1 MTHSCD
7 SSGTGI
13 ATSAHPSDDA
23 LGSSTIWEPIL
34 YLDFDG
40 VLHTDEV
47 YWSRKAGI
55 HVRAPGR
62 ELFEWMPVLEN
73 LLLPH
78 PDVRIVLSTSWVR
91 VKGFGFAKK
100 KLTANLQ
107 SRVVGATFHKREM
120 SKFEFDNM
128 SRGSQIF
135 ADVQRRHPAFWFAL
149 DNDDEAWPQHC
160 RDHLIKTEDHTGLSD
175 PGVQAAVKVRLAAIA
190 GYPKPRA

>member
-1 MTHSCD
+1 MTHSRNCSGTDID
-7 SSGTGI
+7 SS
-13 ATSAHPSDDA
+13 AQPSDSELD
-23 LGSSTIWEPIL
+23 SSPTRGPIL

-55 HVRAPGR
+55 HMRAPGR
-62 ELFEWMPVLEN
+62 ELFEWMPILEN
-73 LLLPH
+73 LLAPH
-78 PDVRIVLSTSWVR
+78 PEVRIVLSTSWVR
-91 VKGFGFAKK
+91 VKGFSFTKK
-100 KLTANLQ
+100 KLTSNLQ

-120 SKFEFDNM
+120 NKFEFDSM

-149 DNDDEAWPQHC
+149 DNDDEAWPHHC

-175 PGVQAAVKVRLAAIA
+175 SEVQAAVKARLAAFEIIT
-190 GYPKPRA
+190 KMEE

>member
-1 MTHSCD
+1 M
-7 SSGTGI
+7 
-13 ATSAHPSDDA
+13 
-23 LGSSTIWEPIL
+23 
-34 YLDFDG
+34 
-40 VLHTDEV
+40 
-47 YWSRKAGI
+47 
-55 HVRAPGR
+55 RAPGR
-62 ELFEWMPVLEN
+62 KLFEWMPVLEN

-135 ADVQRRHPAFWFAL
+135 ADVQRRRPEAWFAI
-149 DNDDEAWPQHC
+149 DNDAGAWPHHC
-160 RDHLIKTEDHTGLSD
+160 LDHLIKTEDHTGLSD
-175 PGVQAAVKVRLAAIA
+175 PRVQAAVTARLAAFEIIT
-190 GYPKPRA
+190 KMEE